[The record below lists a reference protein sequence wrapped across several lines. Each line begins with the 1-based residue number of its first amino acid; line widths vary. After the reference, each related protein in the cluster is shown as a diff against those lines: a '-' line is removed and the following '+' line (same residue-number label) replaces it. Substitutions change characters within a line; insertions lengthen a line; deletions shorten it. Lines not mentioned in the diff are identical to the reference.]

1 MHVFTLKNIN
11 IPTRS
16 MAIALTPPWKR
27 IGATSCQES
36 VLPVKPCNRT
46 AMGPEDGPGSPV
58 SLI

>member
-1 MHVFTLKNIN
+1 
-11 IPTRS
+11 